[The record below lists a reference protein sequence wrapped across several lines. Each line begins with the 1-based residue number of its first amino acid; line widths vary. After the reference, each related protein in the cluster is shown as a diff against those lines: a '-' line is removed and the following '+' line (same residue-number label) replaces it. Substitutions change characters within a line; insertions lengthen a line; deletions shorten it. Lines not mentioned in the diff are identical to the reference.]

1 MTPLRQKMIDAML
14 LHGFAERTQSSYL
27 YAVFHL
33 ATHYHPSPETLTAE
47 HIQDYFLYLIKER
60 KLAPASCHLAL
71 NGLKFLYVEV
81 LKQAWFNNMN
91 LVIPKKPQR
100 IPELLSRNE
109 VERIITACHHPKHHA
124 LLSTCYA
131 CGLRV
136 SELVALQLPHL
147 DSERHVLRIEQG
159 KGRKDRQVL
168 FTDPL
173 IHLLRRYYQTD
184 RPQTW
189 LFFGLDRQ
197 RHISV
202 SSIQKIYTR
211 AKATANIKKRGGIHG
226 LRHAYATHQLEAG
239 VPVHPLQHL
248 LGHKDLQSTLR
259 YVHWSP
265 TLPQGT
271 GVDLLSGGEV

>member
-27 YAVFHL
+27 YAVSHL
-33 ATHYHPSPETLTAE
+33 ATHYHQSPETLTAE
-47 HIQDYFLYLIKER
+47 HIQNYFLYLIKDR
-60 KLAPASCHLAL
+60 KLAPASCRLAL
-71 NGLKFLYVEV
+71 NGLKFLYVAV
-81 LKQAWFNNMN
+81 LKQAWFNHMN

-100 IPELLSRNE
+100 IPELLSRKE
-109 VERIITACHHPKHHA
+109 VERILNACHNPKHHA

-136 SELVALQLPHL
+136 SELVALQLKHL
-147 DSERHVLRIEQG
+147 DSERHVVRIEQG

-168 FTDPL
+168 FTDRL

-184 RPQTW
+184 RPESW

-197 RHISV
+197 QPINV
-202 SSIQKIYTR
+202 STVQKIYTR
-211 AKATANIKKRGGIHG
+211 AKATANIKKSGGIHG

-239 VPVHPLQHL
+239 MPIHQLQHL
-248 LGHKDLQSTLR
+248 LGHKDLHSTLH
-259 YVHWSP
+259 YVHWNP
-265 TLPQGT
+265 RLPQGV